1 MSKIIPMQKKSERE
15 IWECTD
21 DYMKNKSVVQASL
34 NTDDYMSGHVRLKV
48 LLQKQFQKQFL
59 VSAASRSF
67 MPATKSD
74 TLFVT

>member
-34 NTDDYMSGHVRLKV
+34 NIDDYMSGHVRLKV
-48 LLQKQFQKQFL
+48 LLQKQFTKTIFS
-59 VSAASRSF
+59 VSC
-67 MPATKSD
+67 
-74 TLFVT
+74 

>member
-1 MSKIIPMQKKSERE
+1 MQKKSERE

-48 LLQKQFQKQFL
+48 LLQKQFTKTIFS
-59 VSAASRSF
+59 VSC
-67 MPATKSD
+67 
-74 TLFVT
+74 